1 MKKILIDT
9 AYKKVLTQHNEN
21 TYTFWFSYQNK
32 KELIRTLKEQNRNLK
47 ADGRTSYS
55 LIEERYNKGVNQ

>member
-1 MKKILIDT
+1 MVKILIDT
-9 AYKKVLTQHNEN
+9 AYKKVLVKLNEN

-32 KELIRTLKEQNRNLK
+32 KELIRTLKQYQNLK

-55 LIEERYNKGVNQ
+55 LIEERYNKGDNQ